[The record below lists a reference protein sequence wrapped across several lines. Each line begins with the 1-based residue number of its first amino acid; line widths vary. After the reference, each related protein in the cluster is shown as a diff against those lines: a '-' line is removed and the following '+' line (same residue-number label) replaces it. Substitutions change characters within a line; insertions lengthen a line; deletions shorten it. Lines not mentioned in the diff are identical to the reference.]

1 MTTIRRRLTFWYTV
15 ALALTILAFGTLLY
29 LERRQSSLRELDH
42 RLLLEADLADRWL
55 SESFTVLGRIVTT
68 TAGGR
73 PALDPGISAY
83 LEALGDYLIVADTTG
98 QILALSDPARELRA
112 ADLQRLTSV
121 LDSLRLPKQ
130 AGNLDLGPPLGTQRY
145 LAVRVEKAGPEV
157 GAVMVATSL
166 RQVAFGPTA
175 LLRSM
180 LLIAPIILLGAVL
193 VGYWLAGTSLRPVQ
207 GIMDEVDAIS
217 DGRSL
222 HRRLA
227 VPISGDEMARLAV
240 TVNGMLARL
249 ELSFASLHRF
259 TADASHELKTPLMV
273 LRAGVERALIHPGVP
288 SEILQ
293 SLDETLAQ
301 INQMSEMVENL
312 LTLARADEGRAP
324 LAVEESDLRE
334 VLGDVAETA
343 GMLGESAGIS
353 VTTDMPNGP
362 VRLAVDRHRIRE
374 MLLNLVTNAIKY
386 TPQQGSVA
394 LTLGEDNGAVVV
406 TVRDTGIG
414 IAPGDLPHIFE
425 RFWRADPAR
434 SRTGDRPGTGL
445 GLAITKWIA
454 EAHGGSITVHSR
466 PGRGTMFV
474 VRLPKDGGQTET
486 AGQGGSG
493 ADGQAESAGQRG
505 RGGDVQRGGRGA
517 PAA

>member
-15 ALALTILAFGTLLY
+15 ALGSTVLLFGTLLY
-29 LERRQSSLRELDH
+29 LERRSSSLRELDQ

-55 SESFTVLGRIVTT
+55 AESYNVLGRIVTSEGSR
-68 TAGGR
+68 A
-73 PALDPGISAY
+73 ALDPGISAY
-83 LEALGDYLIVADTTG
+83 LEAVRDYLVVADTAG
-98 QILALSDPARELRA
+98 RILALSDAARTLRA
-112 ADLQRLTSV
+112 DHLQRLTRT

-130 AGNLDLGPPLGTQRY
+130 SGNVDVGPPIGSLRY
-145 LAVRVEKAGPEV
+145 LAVRMERAGPELGGV
-157 GAVMVATSL
+157 VVATALS
-166 RQVAFGPTA
+166 QVAFGPTD

-180 LLIAPIILLGAVL
+180 LIVAPIILLGAVL

-207 GIMDEVDAIS
+207 GIMDEVEAIS

-227 VPISGDEMARLAV
+227 VPMSGDEMARLAL

-249 ELSFASLHRF
+249 EQSFGSLHRF

-273 LRAGVERALIHPGVP
+273 LRAGVERALVHPGVP
-288 SEILQ
+288 AEILQ

-324 LAVEESDLRE
+324 LAVEEGDLRDL
-334 VLGDVAETA
+334 LGDVGETA

-353 VTTDMPNGP
+353 VTSEMPVSP

-386 TPQQGSVA
+386 TPQGGTVA
-394 LTLGEDNGAVVV
+394 LTLAEEEDAVVF

-454 EAHGGSITVHSR
+454 EAHGGSITVQSR
-466 PGRGTMFV
+466 PGRGTVFV
-474 VRLPKDGGQTET
+474 VRLPRNGGPE
-486 AGQGGSG
+486 GW
-493 ADGQAESAGQRG
+493 RP
-505 RGGDVQRGGRGA
+505 A
-517 PAA
+517 PAPAEDRVSSPVRVPDALRG

>member
-15 ALALTILAFGTLLY
+15 ALGLTLAAFGTLLY
-29 LERRQSSLRELDH
+29 LERRSSSLRELDQ

-55 SESFTVLGRIVTT
+55 SESYNVLGRIVTT
-68 TAGGR
+68 GEGGR
-73 PALDPGISAY
+73 ALDPGISAY
-83 LEALGDYLIVADTTG
+83 LEAVRGYLIVADTTG
-98 QILALSDPARELRA
+98 RVLALSDAARELRA
-112 ADLQRLTSV
+112 DDLQRLTTV

-130 AGNLDLGPPLGTQRY
+130 SGTIDLGPPLGTQRY
-145 LAVRVEKAGPEV
+145 LAVRVERAGPEV
-157 GAVMVATSL
+157 GGVLVATSL
-166 RQVAFGPTA
+166 GQVAFGPRD

-180 LLIAPIILLGAVL
+180 LLIAPAILLAAAL

-207 GIMDEVDAIS
+207 GIMDEVEAIS

-222 HRRLA
+222 HRRVA
-227 VPISGDEMARLAV
+227 VPVSGDEMARLAL

-249 ELSFASLHRF
+249 EQSFASLHRF

-273 LRAGVERALIHPGVP
+273 LRAGVERALIHPGIP
-288 SEILQ
+288 AEILQ

-334 VLGDVAETA
+334 LLGDVAETA
-343 GMLGESAGIS
+343 EMLGETAGIG
-353 VTTDMPNGP
+353 VKTDMPDEP
-362 VRLAVDRHRIRE
+362 VRLAVDLHRVRE

-386 TPQQGSVA
+386 TPQGGTVA
-394 LTLGEDNGAVVV
+394 LTLGEDEEAVVF
-406 TVRDTGIG
+406 TVRDSGIG

-434 SRTGDRPGTGL
+434 SRTGDHPGTGL

-454 EAHGGSITVHSR
+454 EAHGGSITVQSR

-474 VRLPKDGGQTET
+474 VRLVKNG
-486 AGQGGSG
+486 GQGGSG
-493 ADGQAESAGQRG
+493 AGGQEQHTGALPHPERSEGPAQRVSSPG
-505 RGGDVQRGGRGA
+505 
-517 PAA
+517 

>member
-15 ALALTILAFGTLLY
+15 ALTVTVVAFATLLY
-29 LERRQSSLRELDH
+29 LERRQASLRELDQ

-55 SESFTVLGRIVTT
+55 TESYNVLGRIVTT
-68 TAGGR
+68 AGAR
-73 PALDPGISAY
+73 PSLDPGISAY
-83 LEALGDYLIVADTTG
+83 LEAIRDYLIVVDTTG
-98 QILALSDPARELRA
+98 GVLALSEVGRELSA
-112 ADLQRLTSV
+112 ADIQRLTSV
-121 LDSLRLPKQ
+121 LDSLRLPKVS
-130 AGNLDLGPPLGTQRY
+130 GTLDLSPPAGTVRY
-145 LAVRVEKAGPEV
+145 LAVRMEGAGPEV
-157 GAVMVATSL
+157 GGLLVATSSS
-166 RQVAFGPTA
+166 RVAFGPAA

-180 LLIAPIILLGAVL
+180 LLIAPVILIGAVV
-193 VGYWLAGTSLRPVQ
+193 VGHWLAGTSLRPVQ
-207 GIMDEVDAIS
+207 GIMDEVEAIS

-222 HRRLA
+222 HRRLP
-227 VPISGDEMARLAV
+227 VPMSGDEMARLAL

-249 ELSFASLHRF
+249 EQSFGSLHRF

-273 LRAGVERALIHPGVP
+273 LRAGVERALVHPGIP
-288 SEILQ
+288 PEILQ

-334 VLGDVAETA
+334 LLGDVAETA
-343 GMLGESAGIS
+343 GMLGESAGI
-353 VTTDMPNGP
+353 T
-362 VRLAVDRHRIRE
+362 VRADIPDHQVLLAVDRHRIRE

-386 TPQQGSVA
+386 TPQGGTVG
-394 LTLGEDNGAVVV
+394 LGLEEDDGAAVF
-406 TVRDTGIG
+406 TVRDSGIG

-454 EAHGGSITVHSR
+454 EAHGGTITVQSR
-466 PGRGTMFV
+466 PGRGTVFV
-474 VRLPKDGGQTET
+474 VRLPKSSMPEP
-486 AGQGGSG
+486 
-493 ADGQAESAGQRG
+493 EPSA
-505 RGGDVQRGGRGA
+505 V
-517 PAA
+517 